1 MPTGTPVKVVDA
13 SALAAA
19 VFGEAAGLAVSR
31 RLADSPLVAPT
42 LLRYELGNVCLTKIR
57 RYPEQRRELLQALAR
72 FPSLGVQEVDVPTW
86 ESTELGERES
96 LTAYDA
102 AYLWLARSLGA
113 ELVTLDERLQAA
125 ASR

>member
-31 RLADSPLVAPT
+31 RLADGPLVAPT

-86 ESTELGERES
+86 ESIELGERES

-102 AYLWLARSLGA
+102 AYLWLTRSLGA
-113 ELVTLDERLQAA
+113 ELVTLDERLHAA